1 MRNIA
6 AGLMLALGLTTV
18 TQAAEPVRVGVVL
31 SETGPGASLGIPE
44 GRSIRLLPRDLGG
57 TPVEWIVLDDDSD
70 TTRAVTNMRKL
81 ITDNRVDAIIGSTV
95 TPASIAMV
103 EVAAEQR
110 VPMISLA
117 GSAAIVSPVET

>member
-57 TPVEWIVLDDDSD
+57 TPVEWIVLDDGSD

-81 ITDNRVDAIIGSTV
+81 ITDNRDAIIGSTV